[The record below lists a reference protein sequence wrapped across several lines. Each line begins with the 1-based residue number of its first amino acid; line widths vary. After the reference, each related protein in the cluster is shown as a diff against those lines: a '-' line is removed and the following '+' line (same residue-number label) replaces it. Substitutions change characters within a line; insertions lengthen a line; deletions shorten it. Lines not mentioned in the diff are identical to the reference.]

1 MMKKNLLAASLA
13 LALGSLSGAATAD
26 WKVNDQGIGH
36 YNLVPYYTVQEG
48 SNTLINIVNTDTTN
62 GKVVKVRFR
71 AAEWSD
77 DALDFQVFLSPGD
90 VWTAAVG
97 VEGGVPKLVSSDKS
111 CTLPADLGAGKA
123 FPTTRVE
130 GRDAAKLF
138 EGYVEIFAMADVPK
152 LSQSVTAAGVY
163 GNATA
168 ANPLYTAIKHV
179 DGVAPCTATVVG
191 ADLKANNTLQTTL
204 ADINGGGGTTALTAE
219 QVKDAANQVT
229 WMKPSTGGLMT
240 NVTIIKVD
248 SSRAFAIPATAITS
262 TNYGT
267 DVNRV
272 QYFRQSDTVLG
283 LTDATARLLTADRL
297 FYSAGVHTDAASLKT
312 QLDATTAEKRGANY
326 PAYEF
331 DLPDLST
338 PFATGSNARAH
349 RDTLANLLNT
359 HSKAA
364 VEYLIE
370 PGLKATTD
378 VVFSQPMRRYFY
390 DYTPVTSGT
399 SFNRTINGSQETTK
413 TFRVAGQDNSV
424 YQGITLANLLP
435 MTQSSFFDREER
447 TGTSGI
453 VVSPS
458 EPGDPVA
465 LKGEVSV
472 ISVKN
477 GAVPT
482 GSLGAKLTANNW
494 EFAEA
499 YTSGWASLSL
509 AAATSFT
516 AAGGA
521 KTDPAPFG
529 GVGSANL
536 PVIGFS
542 AINIFNAAAGAAG
555 TNYGMINP
563 LRKF

>member
-13 LALGSLSGAATAD
+13 VALGSLSGGAAAA
-26 WKVNDQGIGH
+26 WSVNDQGIGH

-48 SNTLINIVNTDTTN
+48 SNTLINIVNTDTDD
-62 GKVVKVRFR
+62 GKIVKVRFR

-97 VEGGVPKLVSSDKS
+97 VEGGVPKLVSEDKS

-130 GRDAAKLF
+130 GRDAEKLF
-138 EGYVEIFAMADVPK
+138 EGYVEIFVMADIPRQAQT
-152 LSQSVTAAGVY
+152 LTGGGLVY
-163 GNATA
+163 NNGGKP
-168 ANPLYTAIKHV
+168 NPLYTASKHV
-179 DGVAPCTATVVG
+179 AGVAPCTPTVIG
-191 ADLKANNTLQTTL
+191 SGLLAHNTLQTTSEGVNVAP
-204 ADINGGGGTTALTAE
+204 ADRDVTAIS
-219 QVKDAANQVT
+219 AADLLLPENQRT
-229 WMKPSTGGLMT
+229 WMKPATGGLMT

-248 SSRAFAIPATAITS
+248 SSRAFAIPATAIA
-262 TNYGT
+262 GDAA
-267 DVNRV
+267 DVSSV
-272 QYFRQSDTVLG
+272 QYFRQSDTVLA
-283 LTDATARLLTADRL
+283 LTDTQARSVTADRL
-297 FYSAGVHTDAASLKT
+297 FYSAGADPLTLKND
-312 QLDATTAEKRGANY
+312 LDATTAEKRGAAY

-331 DLPDLST
+331 DMPDLST
-338 PFATGSNARAH
+338 PFVAGGNARTH
-349 RDTLANLLNT
+349 RDTLAALLNN
-359 HSKAA
+359 SAKAA

-390 DYTPVTSGT
+390 DYTPVATASG
-399 SFNRTINGSQETTK
+399 FNRTIPGSANAVK
-413 TFRVAGQDNSV
+413 TFKVAGQDNSV

-435 MTQSSFFDREER
+435 MTMSSFYDREEQS
-447 TGTSGI
+447 GTSGI

-477 GAVPT
+477 GSVPT

-499 YTSGWASLSL
+499 YTSGWATLSL
-509 AAATSFT
+509 AAATSLSGDPLKT
-516 AAGGA
+516 A
-521 KTDPAPFG
+521 PAPEAS
-529 GVGSANL
+529 VNL